1 MSGDEHI
8 FTELIRDYVAE
19 CLPHAEQVTDSFVE
33 LERCWSEG
41 IPADDLL
48 PGLKGTLH
56 TLKGNSAMMG
66 FTPLQALAH
75 ALEDVCARCT
85 SDPASRT
92 PEAANLLVEGG
103 SLLIDL
109 IRHTPVTPPAPD
121 ATADFVVRVGRL
133 LEAPAAAEPDRR
145 EVDRREV
152 DRREGDRR
160 RTDRRGSAGP
170 GDSGSAVR
178 IDFRLLDTM
187 LEIFGESMIDHAAL
201 HDAHRRLLHRLGAGP
216 ELSDLDRTLL
226 SLDSTMKRFENALM
240 RTRML
245 PVSTVFGRFTRLV
258 RDVARSEG
266 KRVRLVATGGET
278 LLDKTVLDR
287 LGEPLVHLLTNA
299 IVHGI
304 ESEADR
310 VAAGKPTEASLVLR
324 AAPISDRVVITVSD
338 NGRGLDVARIQ
349 AKAEALG
356 LVPAGAEGDQ
366 LSNLIF
372 RPGFSTTDRVSTL
385 AGRGVGLDVVS
396 QSIRELGG
404 TIEIRNMP
412 GQGVTF
418 VLGLPLTLAIVKS
431 LIVEVDHERYA
442 VPLSHVVETARVDPA
457 ALHDIHR
464 QSMTIWRGQP
474 VAVTDGGVLLGSPS
488 AGEHARA
495 FYLVIK
501 SGGRRRVILVD
512 RLIGYQDVV
521 VKGLDPALGRP
532 DVVSGAAI
540 LGDGRVACILD
551 PVRILDQ
558 RSAA

>member
-8 FTELIRDYVAE
+8 FGELIRDYIAE
-19 CLPHAEQVTDSFVE
+19 CLPHAERVTDTFVE

-41 IPADDLL
+41 VPADDLL

-66 FTPLQALAH
+66 FTPLQAVAH
-75 ALEDVCARCT
+75 VLEDLCARCT
-85 SDPASRT
+85 ADPAART

-109 IRHTPVTPPAPD
+109 IRHAAVTAPT
-121 ATADFVVRVGRL
+121 AESTADFVARVGRL
-133 LEAPAAAEPDRR
+133 LEASPAVEVERRDLDRR
-145 EVDRREV
+145 EADRRH
-152 DRREGDRR
+152 GDRR
-160 RTDRRGSAGP
+160 GPAGTT
-170 GDSGSAVR
+170 GDASAVR

-201 HDAHRRLLHRLGAGP
+201 HDAHRRLLQRLGASA

-258 RDVARSEG
+258 RDVARSER

-299 IVHGI
+299 IVHGL
-304 ESEADR
+304 ESEEDR
-310 VAAGKPTEASLVLR
+310 VAAGKPAEASLVLR

-338 NGRGLDVARIQ
+338 NGRGLDLARIR

-356 LVPAGAEGDQ
+356 LATGEGEAE
-366 LSNLIF
+366 LANLIF
-372 RPGFSTTDRVSTL
+372 RPGFSTTEQVSTL
-385 AGRGVGLDVVS
+385 AGRGVGLDVVA

-404 TIEIRNMP
+404 TIEIRSIP
-412 GQGVTF
+412 GRGVTF
-418 VLGLPLTLAIVKS
+418 LLGLPLTLAIVKS
-431 LIVEVDHERYA
+431 LIVEVDRERYA

-457 ALHDIHR
+457 AIHDIH
-464 QSMTIWRGQP
+464 QQGMTIWRGLP
-474 VAVTDGGVLLGSPS
+474 VAVTDGGALLGAPPT
-488 AGEHARA
+488 GEQGRS
-495 FYLVIK
+495 FYLVIT

-532 DVVSGAAI
+532 DVVSGATI

-551 PVRILDQ
+551 PVRILDH

>member
-1 MSGDEHI
+1 MSSDEHV

-19 CLPHAEQVTDSFVE
+19 CLPHAERVTDTFVE
-33 LERCWSEG
+33 LERCWSDG

-85 SDPASRT
+85 ADPGART
-92 PEAANLLVEGG
+92 AEAANLLVEGG

-109 IRHTPVTPPAPD
+109 IRHAATTPPAPE
-121 ATADFVVRVGRL
+121 ATADFVARVARL
-133 LEAPAAAEPDRR
+133 LEATPEGELDRR
-145 EVDRREV
+145 EPE
-152 DRREGDRR
+152 RREGDRR
-160 RTDRRGSAGP
+160 QADRRGGATP
-170 GDSGSAVR
+170 ADASAVR

-201 HDAHRRLLHRLGAGP
+201 HDAHRRLLQRLGATP

-266 KRVRLVATGGET
+266 KRVRLAVAGGET

-310 VAAGKPTEASLVLR
+310 VAAGKPAEASLVLR
-324 AAPISDRVVITVSD
+324 AAPISDRVVITVAD
-338 NGRGLDVARIQ
+338 NGRGLDLARIQ

-356 LVPAGAEGDQ
+356 LAPAGADPEQ
-366 LSNLIF
+366 VANLIF
-372 RPGFSTTDRVSTL
+372 RPGFSTTEQVSTL
-385 AGRGVGLDVVS
+385 AGRGVGLDVVA

-404 TIEIRNMP
+404 TIEIRNVP
-412 GQGVTF
+412 GRGVTF
-418 VLGLPLTLAIVKS
+418 ILGLPLTLAIVKS
-431 LIVEVDHERYA
+431 LIVEVDRERYA

-457 ALHDIHR
+457 AIHDIH
-464 QSMTIWRGQP
+464 QQGVTIWRGHP
-474 VAVTDGGVLLGSPS
+474 VAVTDGGVLLGSP
-488 AGEHARA
+488 AGGETDRS
-495 FYLVIK
+495 FYLVIT

>member
-8 FTELIRDYVAE
+8 FGELIRDYIAE
-19 CLPHAEQVTDSFVE
+19 CLPHAERVTDTFVE

-41 IPADDLL
+41 VPADDLL
-48 PGLKGTLH
+48 PGLNGTLH

-66 FTPLQALAH
+66 FTPLQAVAH

-85 SDPASRT
+85 VDPAART

-109 IRHTPVTPPAPD
+109 IRHAAVAAPT
-121 ATADFVVRVGRL
+121 AESTADFVARVGRM
-133 LEAPAAAEPDRR
+133 LEASPAVEVERR
-145 EVDRREV
+145 DVDRRET
-152 DRREGDRR
+152 DRRHGDRR
-160 RTDRRGSAGP
+160 GPSAP
-170 GDSGSAVR
+170 ADASAVR

-201 HDAHRRLLHRLGAGP
+201 HDAHRRLLQRLGASA

-258 RDVARSEG
+258 RDVARSER

-299 IVHGI
+299 IVHGL
-304 ESEADR
+304 ESEEDR
-310 VAAGKPTEASLVLR
+310 VAAGKPAEASLVLR

-338 NGRGLDVARIQ
+338 NGRGLDLARIR

-356 LVPAGAEGDQ
+356 LAPGESDAE
-366 LSNLIF
+366 LANLIF
-372 RPGFSTTDRVSTL
+372 RPGFSTTEQVSTL
-385 AGRGVGLDVVS
+385 AGRGVGLDVVA

-404 TIEIRNMP
+404 TIEIRSVA
-412 GQGVTF
+412 GRGVTF
-418 VLGLPLTLAIVKS
+418 LLGLPLTLAIVKS
-431 LIVEVDHERYA
+431 LIVEVDRERYA

-457 ALHDIHR
+457 AIHDIH
-464 QSMTIWRGQP
+464 QQGMTIWRGHP
-474 VAVTDGGVLLGSPS
+474 VAVTDGGTLLGAPPT
-488 AGEHARA
+488 GEQGRS
-495 FYLVIK
+495 FYLVIT

-532 DVVSGAAI
+532 DVVSGATI

>member
-19 CLPHAEQVTDSFVE
+19 CLPHAEAVTDTFVE

-66 FTPLQALAH
+66 FTPLQSLAH
-75 ALEDVCARCT
+75 AIEDLCARCIA
-85 SDPASRT
+85 DPSVRT
-92 PEAANLLVEGG
+92 AEAANQLVEGG

-109 IRHTPVTPPAPD
+109 IRHAVESAPAPE
-121 ATADFVVRVGRL
+121 ATTDYVARVARL
-133 LEAPAAAEPDRR
+133 LEATVLPEAERR
-145 EVDRREV
+145 DAE
-152 DRREGDRR
+152 RREGNRR
-160 RTDRRGSAGP
+160 RTDRRGAGSTA
-170 GDSGSAVR
+170 DASAVR

-201 HDAHRRLLHRLGAGP
+201 HDAHRRLMQRLGATP
-216 ELSDLDRTLL
+216 ELNDLDRTLL

-266 KRVRLVATGGET
+266 KRVRLVAAGGET

-304 ESEADR
+304 ESEEAR
-310 VAAGKPTEASLVLR
+310 VAAGKPPEASLVLR

-338 NGRGLDVARIQ
+338 NGRGLDLARIR

-356 LVPAGAEGDQ
+356 LAAPDNDGD
-366 LSNLIF
+366 LANLIF
-372 RPGFSTTDRVSTL
+372 RPGFSTSDQVSTL
-385 AGRGVGLDVVS
+385 AGRGVGMDVVAH
-396 QSIRELGG
+396 SIRELGG
-404 TIEIRNMP
+404 TIEIRSIP
-412 GQGVTF
+412 GRGVTF

-431 LIVEVDHERYA
+431 LIVEVDRERYA
-442 VPLSHVVETARVDPA
+442 VPLSHVVETARVDPSA
-457 ALHDIHR
+457 IHDIHR
-464 QSMTIWRGQP
+464 QGVTIWRGHP
-474 VAVTDGGVLLGSPS
+474 VAVTDGGVLLGSPPTGQ
-488 AGEHARA
+488 AGRS
-495 FYLVIK
+495 FYLVLT
-501 SGGRRRVILVD
+501 SGGRRRVLLVD

-521 VKGLDPALGRP
+521 VKGLDPALGHP
-532 DVVSGAAI
+532 EVVSGAAI

-551 PVRILDQ
+551 PVRILEQ

>member
-1 MSGDEHI
+1 MSDDEHI

-19 CLPHAEQVTDSFVE
+19 CLPHAEQVTDTFVE

-92 PEAANLLVEGG
+92 PEAADLLVEGG

-109 IRHTPVTPPAPD
+109 IRHAAVTPPAPE
-121 ATADFVVRVGRL
+121 ATGDFVARVGRL
-133 LEAPAAAEPDRR
+133 LEAPAAVEPDRR
-145 EVDRREV
+145 ET

-160 RTDRRGSAGP
+160 RTERRGSRGSGDAGT
-170 GDSGSAVR
+170 AVR

-201 HDAHRRLLHRLGAGP
+201 HDAHRRLLHRLGACP

-310 VAAGKPTEASLVLR
+310 IAAGKPAEASLVLR

-356 LVPAGAEGDQ
+356 LAAGGDAEQ

-372 RPGFSTTDRVSTL
+372 RPGFSTTDQVSTL
-385 AGRGVGLDVVS
+385 AGRGVGLDVVA

-404 TIEIRNMP
+404 TIEIRNVP

-431 LIVEVDHERYA
+431 LIVEVDQERYA

-457 ALHDIHR
+457 AIHDINR
-464 QSMTIWRGQP
+464 QGVTIWRGHP

-488 AGEHARA
+488 AGEHARS
-495 FYLVIK
+495 FYLVIT

>member
-8 FTELIRDYVAE
+8 FTELVRDYIAE
-19 CLPHAEQVTDSFVE
+19 CLPHAEQVTDTFVE

-41 IPADDLL
+41 IPADELL
-48 PGLKGTLH
+48 PGVKGTLH

-92 PEAANLLVEGG
+92 PEAADLLVEGG

-109 IRHTPVTPPAPD
+109 IRHAAAVPPSPE
-121 ATADFVVRVGRL
+121 ATADFVARVGRL

-145 EVDRREV
+145 ET

-160 RTDRRGSAGP
+160 RDDRRGSAGS
-170 GDSGSAVR
+170 GHAGSAVR

-201 HDAHRRLLHRLGAGP
+201 HDAHRRLLQRLGASP

-258 RDVARSEG
+258 RDVARSEQ

-304 ESEADR
+304 EPEAAR
-310 VAAGKPTEASLVLR
+310 VAAGKPAEASLVLR

-338 NGRGLDVARIQ
+338 NGRGLDAARIQ

-356 LVPAGAEGDQ
+356 LAPAGSDAEQ

-372 RPGFSTTDRVSTL
+372 RPGFTTSDQVSTL
-385 AGRGVGLDVVS
+385 AGRGVGLDVVA

-404 TIEIRNMP
+404 TIEIRSVP

-431 LIVEVDHERYA
+431 LIVEVDRERYA
-442 VPLSHVVETARVDPA
+442 VPLSHVVETARVDPGA
-457 ALHDIHR
+457 IHDINR
-464 QSMTIWRGQP
+464 QGVTIWRGQP
-474 VAVTDGGVLLGSPS
+474 VAVTDGGVLLGAPT

-495 FYLVIK
+495 FYLVIT

-551 PVRILDQ
+551 PVRILHQ

>member
-8 FTELIRDYVAE
+8 FGELIRDYIAE
-19 CLPHAEQVTDSFVE
+19 CLPHAERVTDTFVE

-41 IPADDLL
+41 VPADDLL

-66 FTPLQALAH
+66 FTPLQAVAH

-85 SDPASRT
+85 ADPAART

-109 IRHTPVTPPAPD
+109 IRHAAVAPP
-121 ATADFVVRVGRL
+121 TAESTTDFVGRVGRL
-133 LEAPAAAEPDRR
+133 LEASPAVDVERR
-145 EVDRREV
+145 DVDRREA
-152 DRREGDRR
+152 DRRHGDRR
-160 RTDRRGSAGP
+160 GP
-170 GDSGSAVR
+170 ASTADASAVR

-201 HDAHRRLLHRLGAGP
+201 HDAHRRLLQRLGAST

-258 RDVARSEG
+258 RDVARSER

-299 IVHGI
+299 IVHGL
-304 ESEADR
+304 ESEEDR
-310 VAAGKPTEASLVLR
+310 VAAGKPAEASLVLR

-338 NGRGLDVARIQ
+338 NGRGLDLARIR
-349 AKAEALG
+349 AKAETLG
-356 LVPAGAEGDQ
+356 LAPAEGEAE
-366 LSNLIF
+366 LANLIF
-372 RPGFSTTDRVSTL
+372 RPGFSTSEQVSTL
-385 AGRGVGLDVVS
+385 AGRGVGLDVVA

-404 TIEIRNMP
+404 TIEIRSVA
-412 GQGVTF
+412 GRGVTF

-431 LIVEVDHERYA
+431 LIVEVDRERYA

-457 ALHDIHR
+457 AIHDIH
-464 QSMTIWRGQP
+464 QQGMTFWRGHP
-474 VAVTDGGVLLGSPS
+474 VAVTDGGALLGAPPT
-488 AGEHARA
+488 GEQGRS
-495 FYLVIK
+495 FYLVIT

-532 DVVSGAAI
+532 DVVSGATI

>member
-1 MSGDEHI
+1 MTADDNV
-8 FTELIRDYVAE
+8 FAELIRDYIAE
-19 CLPHAEQVTDSFVE
+19 CLPHAERVTDAFVE

-41 IPADDLL
+41 VPADDLL

-75 ALEDVCARCT
+75 VLEDLCARCT
-85 SDPASRT
+85 SDPGART
-92 PEAANLLVEGG
+92 PETANLLVEGG
-103 SLLIDL
+103 SLLIEL
-109 IRHTPVTPPAPD
+109 IRQAATTPPPPE
-121 ATADFVVRVGRL
+121 ATADYIARTGQL
-133 LEAPAAAEPDRR
+133 LEATATVEPDRR
-145 EVDRREV
+145 EADRR
-152 DRREGDRR
+152 DGDRR
-160 RTDRRGSAGP
+160 QHDRRDPAP
-170 GDSGSAVR
+170 VADASAVR

-201 HDAHRRLLHRLGAGP
+201 HDAHRRLLQRLGASP

-258 RDVARSEG
+258 RDVARSER
-266 KRVRLVATGGET
+266 KRVRLVAAGGDT

-310 VAAGKPTEASLVLR
+310 VAAGKPAEASLVLR

-338 NGRGLDVARIQ
+338 NGRGLDLARIR

-356 LVPAGAEGDQ
+356 LPAHDSDPEQ

-372 RPGFSTTDRVSTL
+372 RPGFSTTDQVSTL
-385 AGRGVGLDVVS
+385 AGRGVGLDVVA

-404 TIEIRNMP
+404 TIEIRSVP
-412 GQGVTF
+412 GRGVTF

-431 LIVEVDHERYA
+431 LIVEVDRERYA

-457 ALHDIHR
+457 AIHAIH
-464 QSMTIWRGQP
+464 QQGVTIWRGHP
-474 VAVTDGGVLLGSPS
+474 VAVTDGGVLLGSAP
-488 AGEHARA
+488 AGEQGRA
-495 FYLVIK
+495 FYLVIT

-532 DVVSGAAI
+532 DVVSGATI
-540 LGDGRVACILD
+540 LGDGRVACIID

>member
-19 CLPHAEQVTDSFVE
+19 CLPHAEQVTDTFVE

-41 IPADDLL
+41 IPADELL

-92 PEAANLLVEGG
+92 PEAADLLVEGG

-109 IRHTPVTPPAPD
+109 IRHAPVTPPAPD
-121 ATADFVVRVGRL
+121 AAADFVARVGRL
-133 LEAPAAAEPDRR
+133 LEATAAVEPARR
-145 EVDRREV
+145 ET

-160 RTDRRGSAGP
+160 RTDRRGPAGS
-170 GDSGSAVR
+170 GDAGSAVR

-201 HDAHRRLLHRLGAGP
+201 HDAHRRLLHRLGASP

-310 VAAGKPTEASLVLR
+310 VAAGKPAEASLVLR

-356 LVPAGAEGDQ
+356 LAPAGAEAEQ

-372 RPGFSTTDRVSTL
+372 RPGFSTTDQVSTL

-404 TIEIRNMP
+404 TIEIRSVP

-431 LIVEVDHERYA
+431 LIVEVDRERYA

-457 ALHDIHR
+457 ALHDINR

-474 VAVTDGGVLLGSPS
+474 VVVTDGGVLLGSPS

>member
-1 MSGDEHI
+1 MSGDEQI
-8 FTELIRDYVAE
+8 FAELIRDYVAE
-19 CLPHAEQVTDSFVE
+19 CLPHAEQVTDTFVE

-66 FTPLQALAH
+66 FAPLQALAH

-92 PEAANLLVEGG
+92 PEAADLLVEGG

-109 IRHTPVTPPAPD
+109 IRRAATTPPAPD
-121 ATADFVVRVGRL
+121 ATADFVARVGHL
-133 LEAPAAAEPDRR
+133 LEAPAAVEPDRR
-145 EVDRREV
+145 ET

-160 RTDRRGSAGP
+160 RADRPGSTGSA
-170 GDSGSAVR
+170 DNGSAVR

-201 HDAHRRLLHRLGAGP
+201 HDAHRRLLHRLGTCP

-304 ESEADR
+304 ETEADR
-310 VAAGKPTEASLVLR
+310 VAAGKPAEASLVLR

-349 AKAEALG
+349 SKAEALG
-356 LVPAGAEGDQ
+356 LAVAGGDTEQ

-372 RPGFSTTDRVSTL
+372 RPGFSTTDQVSTL
-385 AGRGVGLDVVS
+385 AGRGVGLDVVA

-404 TIEIRNMP
+404 TIEIRNVP
-412 GQGVTF
+412 GKGVTF

-431 LIVEVDHERYA
+431 LIVEVDRERYA

-457 ALHDIHR
+457 AIHDINR
-464 QSMTIWRGQP
+464 QGVTIWRGHP
-474 VAVTDGGVLLGSPS
+474 VAVTDGGVLLGSLS
-488 AGEHARA
+488 AGDHARA
-495 FYLVIK
+495 FYLVIM

>member
-1 MSGDEHI
+1 MSGDEHV

-19 CLPHAEQVTDSFVE
+19 CLPHAEQVTDTFVE

-41 IPADDLL
+41 VPADELL

-66 FTPLQALAH
+66 FAPLQALAH

-85 SDPASRT
+85 SDPGSRT
-92 PEAANLLVEGG
+92 PEAADLLVEGG
-103 SLLIDL
+103 SLLIEL
-109 IRHTPVTPPAPD
+109 IRHAAATPPAPE
-121 ATADFVVRVGRL
+121 ATADFVARVGRL
-133 LEAPAAAEPDRR
+133 LEAPAAVEPDRR
-145 EVDRREV
+145 ES
-152 DRREGDRR
+152 DRREGGRR
-160 RTDRRGSAGP
+160 RDDRRGSAGA
-170 GDSGSAVR
+170 GDAGSAVR

-201 HDAHRRLLHRLGAGP
+201 HDAHRRLLHRLGTCP
-216 ELSDLDRTLL
+216 ELGDLDRTLV

-304 ESEADR
+304 EPEADR
-310 VAAGKPTEASLVLR
+310 VAAGKPAEASLVLR

-356 LVPAGAEGDQ
+356 LAPAGGDAEQ
-366 LSNLIF
+366 VSNLIF
-372 RPGFSTTDRVSTL
+372 RSGFSTTDQVSTL
-385 AGRGVGLDVVS
+385 AGRGVGLDVVA

-404 TIEIRNMP
+404 TIEIRSVP
-412 GQGVTF
+412 GKGVTF
-418 VLGLPLTLAIVKS
+418 VLGLPLTLAIMKS
-431 LIVEVDHERYA
+431 LIVEVDRERYA

-457 ALHDIHR
+457 AIHDINRHGV
-464 QSMTIWRGQP
+464 TIWRGHP
-474 VAVTDGGVLLGSPS
+474 VTVTDGGMLLGSPS
-488 AGEHARA
+488 AGEHARS
-495 FYLVIK
+495 FYLVIT

>member
-1 MSGDEHI
+1 MSGDEHA

-19 CLPHAEQVTDSFVE
+19 CLPHAEQVTDTFVE

-41 IPADDLL
+41 IPADELL
-48 PGLKGTLH
+48 TGLKGTLH

-85 SDPASRT
+85 TDPAART
-92 PEAANLLVEGG
+92 PEAADLLVEGG

-109 IRHTPVTPPAPD
+109 IRHAAATPPAPD
-121 ATADFVVRVGRL
+121 ATADFVARVGGL
-133 LEAPAAAEPDRR
+133 LEATVAVESDRR
-145 EVDRREV
+145 ETDRR
-152 DRREGDRR
+152 DGDRR
-160 RTDRRGSAGP
+160 RADRRGSAGS
-170 GDSGSAVR
+170 GDAGTAVR

-201 HDAHRRLLHRLGAGP
+201 HDAHRRLLHRLGTCP

-226 SLDSTMKRFENALM
+226 SLDSSMKRFENALM

-258 RDVARSEG
+258 RDVARSER

-304 ESEADR
+304 EPEADR
-310 VAAGKPTEASLVLR
+310 VAAGKPAEASLVLR

-338 NGRGLDVARIQ
+338 NGRGLDVARIH
-349 AKAEALG
+349 AKAVALG
-356 LVPAGAEGDQ
+356 LASAGSDAEQ
-366 LSNLIF
+366 LSSLIF
-372 RPGFSTTDRVSTL
+372 RPGFTTSDQVSTL
-385 AGRGVGLDVVS
+385 AGRGVGLDVVA

-404 TIEIRNMP
+404 TIEIRSVP

-431 LIVEVDHERYA
+431 LIVEVDRERYA

-457 ALHDIHR
+457 AIHDINR
-464 QSMTIWRGQP
+464 QGVTIWRGHP

-488 AGEHARA
+488 TGERARA
-495 FYLVIK
+495 FYLVIT

-532 DVVSGAAI
+532 DVVSGATI

>member
-1 MSGDEHI
+1 MSTDDNI
-8 FTELIRDYVAE
+8 FAELVRDYIAE
-19 CLPHAEQVTDSFVE
+19 CLPHAERVTDAFVE

-41 IPADDLL
+41 VPADDLL

-75 ALEDVCARCT
+75 ALEDLCARCT
-85 SDPASRT
+85 ADPGART

-103 SLLIDL
+103 SLVIDL
-109 IRHTPVTPPAPD
+109 IRHAATTPPD
-121 ATADFVVRVGRL
+121 SEATADYVARVGQL
-133 LEAPAAAEPDRR
+133 LEATVAAAPERPEADRR
-145 EVDRREV
+145 ETDRRQ
-152 DRREGDRR
+152 GDRR
-160 RTDRRGSAGP
+160 GP
-170 GDSGSAVR
+170 ATNADASAVR

-201 HDAHRRLLHRLGAGP
+201 HDAHRRLLQRLGASP

-226 SLDSTMKRFENALM
+226 SLDSSMKRFENALM

-258 RDVARSEG
+258 RDVARSER

-304 ESEADR
+304 ESEEAR
-310 VAAGKPTEASLVLR
+310 VAAGKPAEAVLVLR

-338 NGRGLDVARIQ
+338 NGRGLDLARIR

-356 LVPAGAEGDQ
+356 LAPAEGDTEQ
-366 LSNLIF
+366 LANLIL
-372 RPGFSTTDRVSTL
+372 RPGFSTSERVSTL
-385 AGRGVGLDVVS
+385 AGRGVGMDVVA

-404 TIEIRNMP
+404 TIEIRSVA
-412 GQGVTF
+412 GRGVTF

-431 LIVEVDHERYA
+431 LIVEVDRERYA

-457 ALHDIHR
+457 AIHDIH
-464 QSMTIWRGQP
+464 QQGMTIWRGQP
-474 VAVTDGGVLLGSPS
+474 VAVTDGGTLLGSPPTGQPGRS
-488 AGEHARA
+488 
-495 FYLVIK
+495 FYLVIT

-532 DVVSGAAI
+532 DVVSGATI

>member
-1 MSGDEHI
+1 MSDEHI

-19 CLPHAEQVTDSFVE
+19 CLPHAERVTDTFVE
-33 LERCWSEG
+33 LERCWSDG

-85 SDPASRT
+85 ADPGART

-109 IRHTPVTPPAPD
+109 IRHAVATPPAPE
-121 ATADFVVRVGRL
+121 ATADFVARVGRL
-133 LEAPAAAEPDRR
+133 LEATAEVEADRP
-145 EVDRREV
+145 EPERRQ
-152 DRREGDRR
+152 GDRR
-160 RTDRRGSAGP
+160 QTDRRGGAPSA
-170 GDSGSAVR
+170 DASAVR

-201 HDAHRRLLHRLGAGP
+201 HDAHRRLLQRLGATP

-266 KRVRLVATGGET
+266 KRVRLVVAGGDT

-310 VAAGKPTEASLVLR
+310 VAAGKPGEASLVLR

-338 NGRGLDVARIQ
+338 NGRGLDLARIQ

-356 LVPAGAEGDQ
+356 LASVGSDPEQAA
-366 LSNLIF
+366 NLIF
-372 RPGFSTTDRVSTL
+372 RPGFSTSEQVSTL
-385 AGRGVGLDVVS
+385 AGRGVGLDVVA

-404 TIEIRNMP
+404 TIEIRNVP
-412 GQGVTF
+412 GRGVTF

-431 LIVEVDHERYA
+431 LIVEVDRERYA

-457 ALHDIHR
+457 AIHDIH
-464 QSMTIWRGQP
+464 QQGVTIWRGHP

-488 AGEHARA
+488 AGEAGRS
-495 FYLVIK
+495 FYLVIT

-532 DVVSGAAI
+532 DLVSGAAI

>member
-1 MSGDEHI
+1 MSGDEHV

-19 CLPHAEQVTDSFVE
+19 CLPHAEQVTDTFVE

-41 IPADDLL
+41 IPADELL

-92 PEAANLLVEGG
+92 PEAADLLVEGG

-109 IRHTPVTPPAPD
+109 IRHAAVTPPAPE
-121 ATADFVVRVGRL
+121 ATEDFVARVGRL
-133 LEAPAAAEPDRR
+133 LEAPVAAAAPDRR
-145 EVDRREV
+145 ET

-160 RTDRRGSAGP
+160 RIDRRGSA
-170 GDSGSAVR
+170 DAGSAVR

-201 HDAHRRLLHRLGAGP
+201 HDAHRRLLHRLGACP

-304 ESEADR
+304 EPEADR
-310 VAAGKPTEASLVLR
+310 VAAGKPAEASLVLR

-349 AKAEALG
+349 AKAVALG
-356 LVPAGAEGDQ
+356 LASAGSDPEQ

-372 RPGFSTTDRVSTL
+372 RPGFTTSDQVSTL
-385 AGRGVGLDVVS
+385 AGRGVGLDVVA

-404 TIEIRNMP
+404 TIEVRSVP

-431 LIVEVDHERYA
+431 LIVEVDRERYA

-457 ALHDIHR
+457 AIHDINR
-464 QSMTIWRGQP
+464 QGVTIWRGHP

-488 AGEHARA
+488 TGEHARS
-495 FYLVIK
+495 FYLVIT

-532 DVVSGAAI
+532 DVVSGATI

>member
-1 MSGDEHI
+1 MSGDEHV

-19 CLPHAEQVTDSFVE
+19 CLPHAEQVTDTFVE

-41 IPADDLL
+41 IPADELL

-92 PEAANLLVEGG
+92 PEAADLLVEGG

-109 IRHTPVTPPAPD
+109 IRHAATTPPAPD
-121 ATADFVVRVGRL
+121 ATADFVARVSGL
-133 LEAPAAAEPDRR
+133 LEATVAVESDRR
-145 EVDRREV
+145 ET

-160 RTDRRGSAGP
+160 RADRRGSAGA
-170 GDSGSAVR
+170 GGAGSAVR

-201 HDAHRRLLHRLGAGP
+201 HDAHRRLLHRLGACP

-226 SLDSTMKRFENALM
+226 SLDSSMKRFENALM

-304 ESEADR
+304 EPEADR
-310 VAAGKPTEASLVLR
+310 VAAGKPAEASLVLR

-356 LVPAGAEGDQ
+356 LASGGSDAEQ

-372 RPGFSTTDRVSTL
+372 RSGFTTSDQVSTV
-385 AGRGVGLDVVS
+385 AGRGVGLDVVA

-404 TIEIRNMP
+404 TIEIRSVP

-431 LIVEVDHERYA
+431 LIVEVDLERYA

-457 ALHDIHR
+457 AIHDINR
-464 QSMTIWRGQP
+464 QGVTIWRGHP

-488 AGEHARA
+488 TGEQARS
-495 FYLVIK
+495 FYLVIT

-532 DVVSGAAI
+532 DVVSGATI

>member
-8 FTELIRDYVAE
+8 FTELIREYVAE
-19 CLPHAEQVTDSFVE
+19 CLPHAEQVTDTFVE

-41 IPADDLL
+41 LPADDLL

-75 ALEDVCARCT
+75 ALEDLCARCT
-85 SDPASRT
+85 SDAALRT
-92 PEAANLLVEGG
+92 PEAADLLVEGG

-109 IRHTPVTPPAPD
+109 IRHAEVTLPAPE
-121 ATADFVVRVGRL
+121 ATADFVARVGHL

-145 EVDRREV
+145 ET

-160 RTDRRGSAGP
+160 RTDRRGAPASGNN
-170 GDSGSAVR
+170 GSAVR

-201 HDAHRRLLHRLGAGP
+201 HDAHRRLLHRLGACP
-216 ELSDLDRTLL
+216 EVSDLDRTLL

-266 KRVRLVATGGET
+266 KRVRLVAHGGET

-304 ESEADR
+304 EAEAER
-310 VAAGKPTEASLVLR
+310 VAAGKPAEASLVLR

-356 LVPAGAEGDQ
+356 LAVAGGDPEQ

-372 RPGFSTTDRVSTL
+372 RPGFSTTDQVSTL
-385 AGRGVGLDVVS
+385 AGRGVGLDVVA

-404 TIEIRNMP
+404 TIEIRNLP

-431 LIVEVDHERYA
+431 LIIEVDRERYA

-457 ALHDIHR
+457 AIHDINR
-464 QSMTIWRGQP
+464 QSVTIWRGHP
-474 VAVTDGGVLLGSPS
+474 VAVMDGGVLLGSPS
-488 AGEHARA
+488 AGEHARS
-495 FYLVIK
+495 FYLVIT

>member
-1 MSGDEHI
+1 
-8 FTELIRDYVAE
+8 
-19 CLPHAEQVTDSFVE
+19 
-33 LERCWSEG
+33 
-41 IPADDLL
+41 
-48 PGLKGTLH
+48 
-56 TLKGNSAMMG
+56 MMG

-85 SDPASRT
+85 SSPASRT
-92 PEAANLLVEGG
+92 PEAADLLVEGG

-109 IRHTPVTPPAPD
+109 IRHAAVTPPPPE
-121 ATADFVVRVGRL
+121 ATADFVARVGRL
-133 LEAPAAAEPDRR
+133 LEAPAVVEPDRR
-145 EVDRREV
+145 ET

-160 RTDRRGSAGP
+160 RIDRRGS
-170 GDSGSAVR
+170 GDAGSAVR

-201 HDAHRRLLHRLGAGP
+201 HDAHRRLLHRLGASP

-245 PVSTVFGRFTRLV
+245 PVATVFGRFTRLV

-310 VAAGKPTEASLVLR
+310 TAAGKPAEASLVLR

-356 LVPAGAEGDQ
+356 LAAGGDAEQ

-372 RPGFSTTDRVSTL
+372 RPGFSTTDQVSTL
-385 AGRGVGLDVVS
+385 AGRGVGLDVVA

-404 TIEIRNMP
+404 TIEIRNVP

-418 VLGLPLTLAIVKS
+418 MLGLPLTLAIVKS
-431 LIVEVDHERYA
+431 LIVEVDRERYA

-457 ALHDIHR
+457 AIHDINR
-464 QSMTIWRGQP
+464 QGVTIWRGHP

-488 AGEHARA
+488 AGEHARS
-495 FYLVIK
+495 FYLVIT

>member
-1 MSGDEHI
+1 MSADDNV
-8 FTELIRDYVAE
+8 FAELIRDYIAE
-19 CLPHAEQVTDSFVE
+19 CLPHAERVTDTFVE
-33 LERCWSEG
+33 LERCWGEG
-41 IPADDLL
+41 VPADDLL

-66 FTPLQALAH
+66 FTPLQGLAH

-85 SDPASRT
+85 TDPGART

-103 SLLIDL
+103 SLLIEL
-109 IRHTPVTPPAPD
+109 IRQAAAAPPAAE
-121 ATADFVVRVGRL
+121 ATSEYVARVGRL
-133 LEAPAAAEPDRR
+133 LEATAAVEVERR
-145 EVDRREV
+145 DVDRRET
-152 DRREGDRR
+152 DRRHGDRR
-160 RTDRRGSAGP
+160 GP
-170 GDSGSAVR
+170 ATTADASAVR

-201 HDAHRRLLHRLGAGP
+201 HDAHRRLLLRLGATP

-258 RDVARSEG
+258 RDVARSER
-266 KRVRLVATGGET
+266 KRVRLVAAGGET

-310 VAAGKPTEASLVLR
+310 VAAGKPAEASLVLR

-338 NGRGLDVARIQ
+338 NGRGLDLARIR

-356 LVPAGAEGDQ
+356 LAPAEDDTEQ

-372 RPGFSTTDRVSTL
+372 RPGFSTSDQVSTL
-385 AGRGVGLDVVS
+385 AGRGVGLDVVA

-404 TIEIRNMP
+404 TIEIRSVP
-412 GQGVTF
+412 GRGVTF

-431 LIVEVDHERYA
+431 LIVEVDRERYA
-442 VPLSHVVETARVDPA
+442 VPLSHIVETARVDPA
-457 ALHDIHR
+457 AIHEIHQR
-464 QSMTIWRGQP
+464 GMTIWRGHP
-474 VAVTDGGVLLGSPS
+474 VAVTDGGALLGSPPT
-488 AGEHARA
+488 GEQGRS
-495 FYLVIK
+495 FYLVIT

-532 DVVSGAAI
+532 DVVSGATI

>member
-1 MSGDEHI
+1 MSGDEDL
-8 FTELIRDYVAE
+8 FRELIRDYVAE
-19 CLPHAEQVTDSFVE
+19 CLPHAEQVTDTFVE

-48 PGLKGTLH
+48 PRLKGTLH
-56 TLKGNSAMMG
+56 TLKGNSGMMG

-75 ALEDVCARCT
+75 ALEDLCARCT
-85 SDPASRT
+85 SDPALRT
-92 PEAANLLVEGG
+92 PEAADLLVEGG

-109 IRHTPVTPPAPD
+109 IRHAEATPPTPEAP
-121 ATADFVVRVGRL
+121 ADFVARVGRL
-133 LEAPAAAEPDRR
+133 LETPAAAEPDRR
-145 EVDRREV
+145 ET

-160 RTDRRGSAGP
+160 RTDRRGWAGS
-170 GDSGSAVR
+170 GDDGSAVR

-201 HDAHRRLLHRLGAGP
+201 HDAHRRLLHRLGACP
-216 ELSDLDRTLL
+216 EVSDLDRTLL

-266 KRVRLVATGGET
+266 KRVRLVANGGET

-304 ESEADR
+304 EPEAER
-310 VAAGKPTEASLVLR
+310 VAAGKPAEASLVLR

-349 AKAEALG
+349 AKAAALG
-356 LVPAGAEGDQ
+356 IAVAGGDTEQ

-372 RPGFSTTDRVSTL
+372 RPGFSTTDQVSTL
-385 AGRGVGLDVVS
+385 AGRGVGLDVVA

-404 TIEIRNMP
+404 TIEIRNVP

-431 LIVEVDHERYA
+431 LIIEVDRERYA

-457 ALHDIHR
+457 AIHDINR
-464 QSMTIWRGQP
+464 QGVTIWRGHP
-474 VAVTDGGVLLGSPS
+474 VAVTDGGLLLGSPS
-488 AGEHARA
+488 AGEHARS
-495 FYLVIK
+495 FYLVIT

>member
-19 CLPHAEQVTDSFVE
+19 CLPQAEQVTDTFVE

-75 ALEDVCARCT
+75 ALEDLCARCT
-85 SDPASRT
+85 SDPALRT
-92 PEAANLLVEGG
+92 PDAADLLVEGG

-109 IRHTPVTPPAPD
+109 IRHAAATPPAPE
-121 ATADFVVRVGRL
+121 ATLDFVARVGRL
-133 LEAPAAAEPDRR
+133 LEAPAAVDPDRR
-145 EVDRREV
+145 EL

-160 RTDRRGSAGP
+160 RTDRRGSAGA

-201 HDAHRRLLHRLGAGP
+201 HDAHRRLLHRLGACP
-216 ELSDLDRTLL
+216 EVSDLDRTLL

-266 KRVRLVATGGET
+266 KRVRLVANGGET

-304 ESEADR
+304 ETEAER
-310 VAAGKPTEASLVLR
+310 VAAGKPAEASLVLR

-356 LVPAGAEGDQ
+356 LAVAGGDTEQ

-372 RPGFSTTDRVSTL
+372 RPGFTTTDRVSTL
-385 AGRGVGLDVVS
+385 AGRGVGLDVVA

-404 TIEIRNMP
+404 TIEIRNVP
-412 GQGVTF
+412 GKGVAF

-431 LIVEVDHERYA
+431 LIIEVDRERYA

-457 ALHDIHR
+457 AIHDINR
-464 QSMTIWRGQP
+464 QGVTIWRGHP

-488 AGEHARA
+488 AGEHARS
-495 FYLVIK
+495 FYLVIT
-501 SGGRRRVILVD
+501 SGGRRRLILVD

>member
-1 MSGDEHI
+1 MSADDNI
-8 FTELIRDYVAE
+8 FAELIRDYIAE
-19 CLPHAEQVTDSFVE
+19 CLPHAERVTDTFVE
-33 LERCWSEG
+33 LERSWSEG
-41 IPADDLL
+41 VPADDLL

-66 FTPLQALAH
+66 FTPLQSLAH

-85 SDPASRT
+85 IDPGART

-109 IRHTPVTPPAPD
+109 IRHAATTPPAAE
-121 ATADFVVRVGRL
+121 ATAEYVERVAQL
-133 LEAPAAAEPDRR
+133 LAASAAVEVERR
-145 EVDRREV
+145 DVDRREA
-152 DRREGDRR
+152 DRRHGN
-160 RTDRRGSAGP
+160 RRGPATTV
-170 GDSGSAVR
+170 DASAVR

-201 HDAHRRLLHRLGAGP
+201 HDAHRRLLQRLGASP

-258 RDVARSEG
+258 RDVARSER

-304 ESEADR
+304 ESEEDR
-310 VAAGKPTEASLVLR
+310 VAAGKPAEASLVLR

-338 NGRGLDVARIQ
+338 NGRGLDLARIR

-356 LVPAGAEGDQ
+356 IAPAEGDVEQ

-372 RPGFSTTDRVSTL
+372 RPGFSTTDQVSTL
-385 AGRGVGLDVVS
+385 AGRGVGLDVVA

-404 TIEIRNMP
+404 TIEIRSVA
-412 GQGVTF
+412 GRGVTF

-431 LIVEVDHERYA
+431 LIVEVDRERYA

-457 ALHDIHR
+457 AIHDIH
-464 QSMTIWRGQP
+464 QQGMTIWRGHP
-474 VAVTDGGVLLGSPS
+474 VAVTDGGALLGSLPT
-488 AGEHARA
+488 GQEGRA
-495 FYLVIK
+495 FYLVIT

-532 DVVSGAAI
+532 DVVSGATI

>member
-1 MSGDEHI
+1 MTADDNV
-8 FTELIRDYVAE
+8 FAELIRDYIAE
-19 CLPHAEQVTDSFVE
+19 CLPHAERVTDAFVE

-41 IPADDLL
+41 VPADDLL

-75 ALEDVCARCT
+75 VLEDLCARCT
-85 SDPASRT
+85 SDPGART
-92 PEAANLLVEGG
+92 PETANLLVEGG
-103 SLLIDL
+103 SLLIEL
-109 IRHTPVTPPAPD
+109 IRQAATTPPPPEV
-121 ATADFVVRVGRL
+121 TADYIARAGQL
-133 LEAPAAAEPDRR
+133 LEATATVEPDRR
-145 EVDRREV
+145 EADRR
-152 DRREGDRR
+152 DGDRR
-160 RTDRRGSAGP
+160 QHDRRDPAP
-170 GDSGSAVR
+170 VADASAVR

-201 HDAHRRLLHRLGAGP
+201 HDAHRRLLQRLGASP

-258 RDVARSEG
+258 RDVARSER
-266 KRVRLVATGGET
+266 KRVRLVAAGGDT

-310 VAAGKPTEASLVLR
+310 VAAGKPAEASLVLR

-338 NGRGLDVARIQ
+338 NGRGLDLARIR

-356 LVPAGAEGDQ
+356 LPAHDSDPEQ

-372 RPGFSTTDRVSTL
+372 RPGFSTTDQVSTL
-385 AGRGVGLDVVS
+385 AGRGVGLDVVA

-404 TIEIRNMP
+404 TIEIRSVP
-412 GQGVTF
+412 GRGVTF

-431 LIVEVDHERYA
+431 LIVEVDRERYA

-457 ALHDIHR
+457 AIHAIH
-464 QSMTIWRGQP
+464 QQGVTIWRGHP
-474 VAVTDGGVLLGSPS
+474 VAVTDGGVLLGSAP
-488 AGEHARA
+488 AGEQGRA
-495 FYLVIK
+495 FYLVIT

-532 DVVSGAAI
+532 DVVSGATI
-540 LGDGRVACILD
+540 LGDGRVACIID

>member
-1 MSGDEHI
+1 
-8 FTELIRDYVAE
+8 VA
-19 CLPHAEQVTDSFVE
+19 
-33 LERCWSEG
+33 
-41 IPADDLL
+41 
-48 PGLKGTLH
+48 
-56 TLKGNSAMMG
+56 
-66 FTPLQALAH
+66 
-75 ALEDVCARCT
+75 
-85 SDPASRT
+85 
-92 PEAANLLVEGG
+92 
-103 SLLIDL
+103 
-109 IRHTPVTPPAPD
+109 
-121 ATADFVVRVGRL
+121 RVGGL
-133 LEAPAAAEPDRR
+133 LEATVAVESDRR
-145 EVDRREV
+145 EADRRDGE
-152 DRREGDRR
+152 RR
-160 RTDRRGSAGP
+160 RADRRGSAGS
-170 GDSGSAVR
+170 GDAGTAVR

-201 HDAHRRLLHRLGAGP
+201 HDAHRRLLHRLGACP

-304 ESEADR
+304 EPEADR
-310 VAAGKPTEASLVLR
+310 VAAGKPAEASLVLR

-349 AKAEALG
+349 AKAVALG
-356 LVPAGAEGDQ
+356 LASAGSDPEQ

-372 RPGFSTTDRVSTL
+372 RPGFTTSDQVSTL
-385 AGRGVGLDVVS
+385 AGRGVGLDVVA

-404 TIEIRNMP
+404 TIEVRSVP

-431 LIVEVDHERYA
+431 LIVEVDRERYA

-457 ALHDIHR
+457 AIHDINR
-464 QSMTIWRGQP
+464 QGVTIWRGHP

-488 AGEHARA
+488 TGEHARS
-495 FYLVIK
+495 FYLVIT

-532 DVVSGAAI
+532 DVVSGATI

>member
-1 MSGDEHI
+1 MSGDENI
-8 FTELIRDYVAE
+8 FTELIRDYIAE
-19 CLPHAEQVTDSFVE
+19 SLPQAEQVTDTFVE

-41 IPADDLL
+41 TPADDLL

-92 PEAANLLVEGG
+92 PEAADLLVDGG

-109 IRHTPVTPPAPD
+109 IRHAAGTPPAPD
-121 ATADFVVRVGRL
+121 ATADFVARVGRL
-133 LEAPAAAEPDRR
+133 LEAPAAVEPDRR
-145 EVDRREV
+145 ET

-160 RTDRRGSAGP
+160 RTDRRGSTGS
-170 GDSGSAVR
+170 GDSGSDVR

-201 HDAHRRLLHRLGAGP
+201 HDAHRRLLHRLGACP
-216 ELSDLDRTLL
+216 EVSDLDRTLL

-304 ESEADR
+304 EPEADR
-310 VAAGKPTEASLVLR
+310 LTAGKPAEASLVLR

-356 LVPAGAEGDQ
+356 LAAAGGDTEQ

-372 RPGFSTTDRVSTL
+372 RSGFSTTDQVSTL
-385 AGRGVGLDVVS
+385 AGRGVGLDVVA

-404 TIEIRNMP
+404 TIEIRNVP

-418 VLGLPLTLAIVKS
+418 VLGLPLTLAIMKS
-431 LIVEVDHERYA
+431 LIIEVDRERYA

-457 ALHDIHR
+457 AIHNINR
-464 QSMTIWRGQP
+464 HGVTIWRGHP

-488 AGEHARA
+488 VGEHARA
-495 FYLVIK
+495 FYLVIT

>member
-1 MSGDEHI
+1 MSGDEQI
-8 FTELIRDYVAE
+8 FTELIRDYIAE
-19 CLPHAEQVTDSFVE
+19 CLPHAEQVTDTFVE

-75 ALEDVCARCT
+75 GLEDLCARCT
-85 SDPASRT
+85 SDPALRT
-92 PEAANLLVEGG
+92 PEAADLLVEGG

-109 IRHTPVTPPAPD
+109 IRHAEATPPAPE
-121 ATADFVVRVGRL
+121 ATADFVARVGRL
-133 LEAPAAAEPDRR
+133 LGAPAAGEPDRR
-145 EVDRREV
+145 ET

-160 RTDRRGSAGP
+160 RTERRGSAGP
-170 GDSGSAVR
+170 GDNGSAVR

-201 HDAHRRLLHRLGAGP
+201 HDAHRRLLHRIGACP
-216 ELSDLDRTLL
+216 EVSDLDRTLL

-266 KRVRLVATGGET
+266 KRVRLVANGGET

-304 ESEADR
+304 EPEAER
-310 VAAGKPTEASLVLR
+310 VAAGKPAEASLVLR

-356 LVPAGAEGDQ
+356 LGVGGGDTEQ

-372 RPGFSTTDRVSTL
+372 RPGFSTTDQVSTL
-385 AGRGVGLDVVS
+385 AGRGVGLDVVA

-404 TIEIRNMP
+404 TIEIRNLP

-431 LIVEVDHERYA
+431 LIIEVDRERYA

-457 ALHDIHR
+457 AIHDVNR
-464 QSMTIWRGQP
+464 QGVTIWRGHP

-488 AGEHARA
+488 AGEHARS
-495 FYLVIK
+495 FYLVIT

>member
-8 FTELIRDYVAE
+8 FGELIRDYIAE
-19 CLPHAEQVTDSFVE
+19 CLPHAERVTDTFVE

-41 IPADDLL
+41 VPADDLL

-66 FTPLQALAH
+66 FTPLQAVAH
-75 ALEDVCARCT
+75 VLEDLCARCT
-85 SDPASRT
+85 ADPAART

-109 IRHTPVTPPAPD
+109 IRHAAVAPPTAES
-121 ATADFVVRVGRL
+121 TADFVARVGRL
-133 LEAPAAAEPDRR
+133 LEASPAVEVERRDLDRR
-145 EVDRREV
+145 ETDRRH
-152 DRREGDRR
+152 GDRR
-160 RTDRRGSAGP
+160 GPAGTTTDA
-170 GDSGSAVR
+170 SAVR

-201 HDAHRRLLHRLGAGP
+201 HDAHRRLLQRLGASA

-258 RDVARSEG
+258 RDVARSER

-299 IVHGI
+299 IVHGL
-304 ESEADR
+304 ESEEDR
-310 VAAGKPTEASLVLR
+310 VAAGKPAEASLVLR

-338 NGRGLDVARIQ
+338 NGRGLDLARIR

-356 LVPAGAEGDQ
+356 LATGEGEAE
-366 LSNLIF
+366 LANLIF
-372 RPGFSTTDRVSTL
+372 RPGFSTTEQVSTL
-385 AGRGVGLDVVS
+385 AGRGVGLDVVA

-404 TIEIRNMP
+404 TIEIRSVP
-412 GQGVTF
+412 GRGVTF
-418 VLGLPLTLAIVKS
+418 MLGLPLTLAIVKS
-431 LIVEVDHERYA
+431 LIVEVDRERYA

-457 ALHDIHR
+457 AIHDIH
-464 QSMTIWRGQP
+464 QQGMTIWRGHP
-474 VAVTDGGVLLGSPS
+474 VAVTDGGALLGAPPT
-488 AGEHARA
+488 GEQGRS
-495 FYLVIK
+495 FYLVIT

-532 DVVSGAAI
+532 DVVSGATI

-551 PVRILDQ
+551 PVRILDH

>member
-1 MSGDEHI
+1 MTGDEQI
-8 FTELIRDYVAE
+8 FAELIRDYIAE
-19 CLPHAEQVTDSFVE
+19 CLPHAEQVTDTFVE

-92 PEAANLLVEGG
+92 PAAADLLVEGG

-109 IRHTPVTPPAPD
+109 IRHAAATPPAPE
-121 ATADFVVRVGRL
+121 ATADFVARVGRL

-145 EVDRREV
+145 ET

-160 RTDRRGSAGP
+160 RTDRRGSTGS
-170 GDSGSAVR
+170 GDAGSAVR

-187 LEIFGESMIDHAAL
+187 LEIFGESMIDHAAM
-201 HDAHRRLLHRLGAGP
+201 HDAYRRLLHRLGTCP

-304 ESEADR
+304 ETEGDR
-310 VAAGKPTEASLVLR
+310 VAAGKPSEASLVLR

-356 LVPAGAEGDQ
+356 LAVAVGDTEQ
-366 LSNLIF
+366 VLNLIF
-372 RPGFSTTDRVSTL
+372 RPGFSTSDQVSAL
-385 AGRGVGLDVVS
+385 AGRGVGLDVVAH
-396 QSIRELGG
+396 SIRELGG
-404 TIEIRNMP
+404 TIEIRNLP

-431 LIVEVDHERYA
+431 LIVEVDRERYA

-457 ALHDIHR
+457 AIHDINR
-464 QSMTIWRGQP
+464 QGVTIWRGHP

-488 AGEHARA
+488 AGEHGRS
-495 FYLVIK
+495 FYLVIT

>member
-19 CLPHAEQVTDSFVE
+19 CLPHAERVTDTFVE

-75 ALEDVCARCT
+75 ALEDLCARCT
-85 SDPASRT
+85 ADRRART
-92 PEAANLLVEGG
+92 PDAANLLVEGG

-109 IRHTPVTPPAPD
+109 IRHAAETPPPAE
-121 ATADFVVRVGRL
+121 ATADYVARVGRL
-133 LEAPAAAEPDRR
+133 LEAAAGAEPVADDADRR
-145 EVDRREV
+145 A
-152 DRREGDRR
+152 GDRR
-160 RTDRRGSAGP
+160 RGDRRSAAGA
-170 GDSGSAVR
+170 GDASAVR

-201 HDAHRRLLHRLGAGP
+201 HDVHRRLRHRLGAIP
-216 ELSDLDRTLL
+216 ELGDLDRTLL

-299 IVHGI
+299 IVHGT
-304 ESEADR
+304 ESEAAR
-310 VAAGKPTEASLVLR
+310 VAAGKPGEASLVLR
-324 AAPISDRVVITVSD
+324 AAPISDRVVITVTD
-338 NGRGLDVARIQ
+338 DGRGLDLVRIR

-356 LVPAGAEGDQ
+356 LPAADGDAEQ

-372 RPGFSTTDRVSTL
+372 RPGFSTTDQVSTL
-385 AGRGVGLDVVS
+385 AGRGVGLDVVA

-404 TIEIRNMP
+404 TIEIRSVA

-431 LIVEVDHERYA
+431 LIVEVDRERYA
-442 VPLSHVVETARVDPA
+442 VPLSHVAETARVDPA
-457 ALHDIHR
+457 TIHDIHR
-464 QSMTIWRGQP
+464 QGMTIWRGHP

-488 AGEHARA
+488 ADQGRA
-495 FYLVIK
+495 FYLVIT